1 MNQTR
6 TALGLILATM
16 PLRAEAAE
24 TEIVAPAST
33 ATILIDGELAGETPL
48 RLDALSA
55 GPHEL
60 SLKSTRFGPVI
71 FTQTI
76 EIPEEGAV
84 TITVSMDA
92 RMLDVSMADALEPAR
107 TEPAAEET
115 EAVPSDAAQ
124 EAPPA
129 SPKDAAEGMGGL
141 YISADQPG
149 ARIFLDRE
157 DTGKVTPSLLE
168 GIAAGAHVVRVQTDC
183 ARAEQTIALRRDLIE
198 RMEMVLEGGTGGL
211 QITTAPEGA
220 RVFLNGEEVGQA
232 PLLLEDVACQEHAV
246 VLRAPDHLESRHTL
260 LTPAFEV
267 TTLEATMTEEQYGTL
282 VIAIAPLDAAVFID
296 SIEAGSGPMT
306 LEGVG
311 AGTHTISA
319 RLDGYATHAAD
330 IAVAPDAVTR
340 VDIALE
346 PESSRGSSPV
356 PRLLLNTAVA
366 GAGGYLAVDA
376 LRSYATASDNFETYL
391 SEPDDDVAAAYYTSD
406 VQSYRSR
413 AVLGGIGSAVLLG
426 SSAVLWMRTDFT
438 VSATPRQLTLH
449 HHW

>member
-1 MNQTR
+1 MNQPR
-6 TALGLILATM
+6 TVLGLILATV
-16 PLRAEAAE
+16 PLRIEAAE

-55 GPHEL
+55 GSHEL

-92 RMLDVSMADALEPAR
+92 RTLDVATADALKPEVAEPA
-107 TEPAAEET
+107 TEET
-115 EAVPSDAAQ
+115 AAAPSDDAQAAAS
-124 EAPPA
+124 AP
-129 SPKDAAEGMGGL
+129 STEAAEGLGGL
-141 YISADQPG
+141 YISADQAG
-149 ARIFLDRE
+149 ARIFLDSE

-183 ARAEQTIALRRDLIE
+183 ARAEQSIALRKELIE
-198 RMEMVLEGGTGGL
+198 RMEMVLEGGTGDL
-211 QITTAPEGA
+211 QITAEPEGA

-260 LTPAFEV
+260 LTPAFEI
-267 TTLEATMTEEQYGTL
+267 TTLETTMAEEQYGTL
-282 VIAIAPLDAAVFID
+282 VVAITPLDAAVFID

-311 AGTHTISA
+311 AGTHAISA
-319 RLDGYATHAAD
+319 RLDGYESHAAD

-346 PESSRGSSPV
+346 PASSGGNGPL
-356 PRLLLNTAVA
+356 PRILLNTAVT

-413 AVLGGIGSAVLLG
+413 AVLEGIGSAVLLG
-426 SSAVLWMRTDFT
+426 SSAVLWMRTDFA

-449 HHW
+449 HRW